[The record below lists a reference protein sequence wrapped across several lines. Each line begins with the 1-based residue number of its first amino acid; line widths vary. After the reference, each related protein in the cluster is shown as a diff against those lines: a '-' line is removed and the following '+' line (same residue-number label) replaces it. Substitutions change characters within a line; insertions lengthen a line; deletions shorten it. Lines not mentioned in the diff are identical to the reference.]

1 MNAQLFTI
9 HAKLKM
15 PKQEKRSMKVEISND
30 VEVARIIKF
39 NFPWNCFDISKL
51 YVTVKTIPFL

>member
-9 HAKLKM
+9 QDAKAR
-15 PKQEKRSMKVEISND
+15 KRSVKVEISND

>member
-39 NFPWNCFDISKL
+39 NFPWN
-51 YVTVKTIPFL
+51 